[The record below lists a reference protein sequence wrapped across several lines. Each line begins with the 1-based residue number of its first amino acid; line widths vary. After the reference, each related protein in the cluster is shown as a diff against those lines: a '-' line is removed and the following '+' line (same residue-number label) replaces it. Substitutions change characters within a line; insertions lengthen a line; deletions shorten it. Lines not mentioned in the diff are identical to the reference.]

1 MQIDDVLTNT
11 AGAMA
16 GWLIWKI
23 VTLLDRLFE
32 VRIHLNNP

>member
-23 VTLLDRLFE
+23 VTLLTGFLKSEFT
-32 VRIHLNNP
+32 